1 MRKFLFLAIAILATF
16 PVFAQDTLTVH
27 VIKLVSENG
36 IYKADDVTVSAE
48 IFKKLQ
54 DEQTNFQNKSQNKVC
69 WVRRLDKY
77 NHMLEQGFF
86 CNGTK
91 PVGTHFKY
99 DSKGQVKYKK
109 VYSGVKVTV
118 CGQSEVG
125 TKATEE
131 IQDFSKGLR
140 IYGSYS
146 DGLKQGQFI
155 YYEKGIIVGVEAFE
169 KGQLLRRTGKIFSLN
184 DDGSLGSTT
193 SSTMLAKK

>member
-1 MRKFLFLAIAILATF
+1 MRKLLLLTLAIIATT
-16 PVFAQDTLTVH
+16 PVFSQDTLTVH

-36 IYKADDVTVSAE
+36 IYKADDVTVSSE
-48 IFKKLQ
+48 IFKKIQ
-54 DEQTNFQNKSQNKVC
+54 DEQTNFQNKSQNRVC

-86 CNGTK
+86 CNGTT
-91 PVGTHFKY
+91 PAGTNFKY

-109 VYSGVKVTV
+109 VYSGVKITA
-118 CGQSEVG
+118 CGQSEAG

-131 IQDFSKGLR
+131 VQDFSKGLR
-140 IYGSYS
+140 IYGCYS

-155 YYEKGIIVGVEAFE
+155 YYEKGVIVGVEAFE
-169 KGQLLRRTGKIFSLN
+169 KGQLLRRTGKIFSVN

-193 SSTMLAKK
+193 GSAILAKK

>member
-1 MRKFLFLAIAILATF
+1 MRKLHFLAFAIFTTF

-54 DEQTNFQNKSQNKVC
+54 DEQTNFQNKSQNKIF

-77 NHMLEQGFF
+77 NHMIEQGLF
-86 CNGTK
+86 CSGTT

-109 VYSGVKVTV
+109 VYSGVKITA

-125 TKATEE
+125 TRVTEE
-131 IQDFSKGLR
+131 IQDFTKGLR

-155 YYEKGIIVGVEAFE
+155 YYEKGVIVGVEAFE
-169 KGQLLRRTGKIFSLN
+169 KGQLLRRTGKVFSVN
-184 DDGSLGSTT
+184 DDGSLGST
-193 SSTMLAKK
+193 SNSTMLAKR